1 MKISNNPDIFKISIN
16 KQNLFNLIQND
27 NQTGSY
33 NFIEENI
40 PEQNDNINND
50 MNENNSEEINFQKI
64 FG

>member
-50 MNENNSEEINFQKI
+50 MNENNSE
-64 FG
+64 